1 MTTVLSNVLFI
12 NIVNVVISVN
22 GRKSRLI
29 Y

>member
-22 GRKSRLI
+22 GRKILI